1 MQADVQQV
9 IDNEIKPMLAMHG
22 GSVEL
27 VEVTADGTVKVR
39 LQGACAGC
47 PGARATLRGV
57 VEQALKAKLPAVK
70 EVVAAE

>member
-1 MQADVQQV
+1 MQAEVQQV
-9 IDNEIKPMLAMHG
+9 IDNEVKPMLAMHG